1 MLLADAPEQFAGRG
15 VVALFNGNAARTL
28 SASSRADLVYTVL
41 RDDILNSRVRP
52 GERLSEERIAHRLQV
67 SRTPVREALKRL
79 HAEGLV
85 EITPHRGAV
94 VRDPSGEELAEL
106 CTVRDV
112 LEGLAARLAARSIS
126 RVELYTLEKLLADEA
141 RALAEN
147 RTADLLELN
156 FQFHE
161 TIWVASRNRYLAQ
174 QLRQLRQIIV
184 RIQDSTLFY
193 PGRRDEAHREHRA
206 LLDAIAAGD
215 ADTAERLA
223 QEHFRKAEAIRMMLW
238 RKERHA

>member
-147 RTADLLELN
+147 RTADLVELN

-161 TIWVASRNRYLAQ
+161 TIWVASRNRYLAH
-174 QLRQLRQIIV
+174 QLRQLRQFV
-184 RIQDSTLFY
+184 QRLQESTLTV
-193 PGRRDEAHREHRA
+193 PGRKEEAYREHKA
-206 LLDAIAAGD
+206 LFEACAAGD
-215 ADTAERLA
+215 PDEAERLA
-223 QEHFRKAEAIRMMLW
+223 REHVRKAESVRLMVW
-238 RKERHA
+238 RKSRCA